1 MTYGARLGVSRRAS
15 VTEWG
20 CDCVVKTAFDSRV
33 RELVTLAR
41 DRDRQDRTVLFRHL
55 VKLFLDGNAPSREEP
70 RDRLLEIVDALI
82 PHVEIAARR
91 TAADQLLAAQD
102 PPLDL
107 AEQFALDEIQVAEPL
122 LRHMPFTHEQLID
135 IIGRTRRSHH
145 QAIATRGDLS
155 IRHWI
160 ALARAKSDAGEPASP
175 FSSAD
180 LWRDDL
186 GEPKAEGGHPVEQ
199 REEHPM
205 SVPSAE
211 HPAEPRPT
219 PGEPAPVHAEEP
231 AAEAVPEIPQE
242 LQDSPPELEPE
253 PEGRSDPAA
262 MPPEPAAE
270 AAVGKTGAL
279 SDAGRGVWCWS
290 SDRDGRVTALSPGA
304 SRAFGDKA
312 GAMIGRSLEDVFAAL
327 DMAYHRSRLAESVQR
342 RGPLRDVPVR
352 IEEPGGGVR
361 TWVLRAKARFSFPQ
375 GRFEGYMG
383 EARPERLE
391 DYPSAEP
398 ENAQVALARLT
409 AAAGRLVSATEQDR
423 FRPLR
428 TDVLTVQRCGQL
440 LGGLLS
446 PGEPEPDAD
455 RRPPQPF

>member
-1 MTYGARLGVSRRAS
+1 M
-15 VTEWG
+15 
-20 CDCVVKTAFDSRV
+20 

-82 PHVEIAARR
+82 PHVDIAARK
-91 TAADQLLAAQD
+91 TAADQLLAAEE
-102 PPLDL
+102 PPLEL

-122 LRHMPFTHEQLID
+122 LKHMPFTHEQLID

-175 FSSAD
+175 YSSAD

-186 GEPKAEGGHPVEQ
+186 GEPRADGGHPVEQ
-199 REEHPM
+199 HEGQPM
-205 SVPSAE
+205 AVPSAD
-211 HPAEPRPT
+211 HPTEPRPT
-219 PGEPAPVHAEEP
+219 PGEPAPADAEQP
-231 AAEAVPEIPQE
+231 AAEAVPEIPAE
-242 LQDSPPELEPE
+242 LQDSPPESAP
-253 PEGRSDPAA
+253 PSDPAPT
-262 MPPEPAAE
+262 PPEAPVE
-270 AAVGKTGAL
+270 AAVSKAGAL
-279 SDAGRGVWCWS
+279 SDAGRGVWCWA
-290 SDRDGRVTALSPGA
+290 SDREGRVTALSPGA
-304 SRAFGDKA
+304 SRAFGDRA
-312 GAMIGRSLEDVFAAL
+312 DAMIGRPLEDVFAAL
-327 DMAYHRSRLAESVQR
+327 DMTYHRSRLAESVQR
-342 RGPLRDVPVR
+342 RGPLRDVAVR
-352 IEEPGGGVR
+352 IEGPGGGVQ

-391 DYPSAEP
+391 DYPPAEP
-398 ENAQVALARLT
+398 EDAQVALARL
-409 AAAGRLVSATEQDR
+409 AAAASRLVSATEQDR

-446 PGEPEPDAD
+446 PGEAEPDAD
-455 RRPPQPF
+455 RRPPQPS